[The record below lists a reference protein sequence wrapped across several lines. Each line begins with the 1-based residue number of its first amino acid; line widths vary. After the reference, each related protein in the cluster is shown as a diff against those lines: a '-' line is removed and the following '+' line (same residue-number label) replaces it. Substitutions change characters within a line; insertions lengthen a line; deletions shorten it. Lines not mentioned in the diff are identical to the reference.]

1 MGRVYWITGLA
12 GAGKTTVGTKL
23 YEKLKENKTNVIRL
37 DGDNL
42 REVFQNHDYS
52 YEGRKQLGF
61 QYSRLCKMLSEQ
73 NIDVVMCTIVMYDD
87 VRAWNRA
94 NIADY
99 VEIYLEVELE
109 ELIRRDQKG
118 IYTRALSKNEK
129 EVAGMNMKTELPK
142 QPDLI
147 IKNYGDISPDDALKM
162 IKERFL

>member
-1 MGRVYWITGLA
+1 
-12 GAGKTTVGTKL
+12 
-23 YEKLKENKTNVIRL
+23 
-37 DGDNL
+37 
-42 REVFQNHDYS
+42 
-52 YEGRKQLGF
+52 
-61 QYSRLCKMLSEQ
+61 MLSEQ

-118 IYTRALSKNEK
+118 IYTRALSKDEK

-162 IKERFL
+162 IEERFL